1 MSEWYNVSLKL
12 QESKTIMI
20 PVTLC
25 EFTLCPMPTY
35 RMELHD
41 VFQKRKVL
49 NSKKNGLT
57 VIRAES
63 IMGRIS
69 AVIT

>member
-12 QESKTIMI
+12 KESNTIII
-20 PVTLC
+20 PVTLY
-25 EFTLCPMPTY
+25 EFAHHSIPAS
-35 RMELHD
+35 RMKLHD
-41 VFQKRKVL
+41 VFQRRIVL
-49 NSKKNGLT
+49 NRTKNGLT
-57 VIRAES
+57 VITPES